1 MDFLLTQLRISKDDL
16 ETEKFLGT
24 GAYGAIFLGQW
35 KSKNCKVAIK
45 MVHVENN
52 ETMGMLCN
60 ELNAMANYKYKHICQ
75 LYGVSIIS
83 EEELWMVLEYVDGLN
98 LHEYLISHKPVPW
111 AAQISFA
118 LQAAKALN
126 YLHSQNPPQLHKD
139 IKSLSL
145 LVDAGTLTVK
155 LTEFG
160 ISQASEF
167 VTSQTNVIGS
177 LRWAAPEVAK
187 PSKLRE
193 PKYSEKSDIYSL
205 GMVFFEIITGEF
217 PFRYD
222 SNFGSIAKKI
232 KGGVRP
238 VIPQHCPSKF
248 ADIMLQC
255 WETDPDKRPTSQ
267 ELVTVLTEIEDT
279 STRSLLTCSAVGNLK
294 RSEINFSQEKNKSCV
309 VQ

>member
-1 MDFLLTQLRISKDDL
+1 MNFLLTRLRISKEDL
-16 ETEKFLGT
+16 ETEKYLGT

-45 MVHVENN
+45 MVHVEST
-52 ETMGMLCN
+52 ETMGMLCT
-60 ELNAMANYKYKHICQ
+60 ELNGMANFKHKHICQ
-75 LYGVSIIS
+75 LYGVSLIS
-83 EEELWMVLEYVDGLN
+83 EEELWMVLEYVEGPN
-98 LHEYLISHKPVPW
+98 LHEYLISQKPVPW
-111 AAQISFA
+111 AAQVSFA

-139 IKSLSL
+139 IKSLSF
-145 LVDAGTLTVK
+145 LVDASTLTVK

-177 LRWAAPEVAK
+177 LRWAAPEIAK
-187 PSKLRE
+187 PPKLRE
-193 PKYSEKSDIYSL
+193 PKWSEKSDIYSL
-205 GMVFFEIITGEF
+205 GMVFFEILTGEF

-232 KGGVRP
+232 KEGVRP
-238 VIPQHCPSKF
+238 VIPQHCPNKF

-255 WETDPDKRPTSQ
+255 WETDPGKRPTTQ
-267 ELVTVLTEIEDT
+267 DLVTILTDLEDA
-279 STRSLLTCSAVGNLK
+279 SMRSLLTCSAVNNLK
-294 RSEINFSQEKNKSCV
+294 RSDINFSQEKNKSCV